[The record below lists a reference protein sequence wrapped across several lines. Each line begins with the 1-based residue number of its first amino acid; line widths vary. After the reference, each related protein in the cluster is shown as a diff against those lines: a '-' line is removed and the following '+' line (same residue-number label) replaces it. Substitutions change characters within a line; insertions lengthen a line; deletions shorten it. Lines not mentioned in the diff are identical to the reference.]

1 MVRGTNADAITN
13 VDRVILCVVLFGG
26 RLSKESIFKLIARM
40 RSVIYISATTRRE
53 TSGRH
58 LNSACY
64 SRGDA
69 ALFRLTLLFPGLAI
83 ARGTKRPPYTG
94 TLGQT
99 SP

>member
-1 MVRGTNADAITN
+1 MVTRVTNADANTN
-13 VDRVILCVVLFGG
+13 VDKI
-26 RLSKESIFKLIARM
+26 SKESIFKLIARM
-40 RSVIYISATTRRE
+40 RSVIHISATTRHE

-83 ARGTKRPPYTG
+83 ARGAMRTPYTG
-94 TLGQT
+94 TFGQT